1 MAEKRGHLEK
11 MRYDFPTEAVL
22 EVKIKEKWYRTTSR
36 EFRSF
41 DGHRRYT
48 KPERQPGLGMKDLAD
63 IKWITVDCDNLPL
76 YMFGTNIEV
85 DREWNEKIV
94 NSPYY
99 EATNATSASRG

>member
-1 MAEKRGHLEK
+1 
-11 MRYDFPTEAVL
+11 
-22 EVKIKEKWYRTTSR
+22 
-36 EFRSF
+36 
-41 DGHRRYT
+41 
-48 KPERQPGLGMKDLAD
+48 MKDMKD

-85 DREWNEKIV
+85 DSEWNEKIV

>member
-22 EVKIKEKWYRTTSR
+22 EVQIKGKWYRTTSR

-41 DGHRRYT
+41 DGKRRYT
-48 KPERQPGLGMKDLAD
+48 KPEKQPGLGMKDIND
-63 IKWITVDCDNLPL
+63 IKWVTVNCDDLPL
-76 YMFGTNIEV
+76 YMFGTNIAVE
-85 DREWNEKIV
+85 REWNEKIV

-99 EATNATSASRG
+99 ENANKISGSRR